1 MTEPRDELIGSLVLG
16 RYRVVQAF
24 AQGGMGAVYLA
35 RVEGSAGFAKP
46 AVVKRVL
53 PHLNQGQDGQ
63 EQFIREAR
71 ILSNLRHPGIV
82 GVVDFGEEHGSLL
95 MVLDYVHGY
104 NLGQWLKYLSMRH
117 RVLPWE
123 LAALI
128 VLRVLAALHYAH
140 TLTRSDGSKS
150 EIIHRDI
157 SPGNIVLDVD
167 GNVRLLDFG
176 IALMAQDPG
185 GYKTQDGTFKGKLSY
200 ASPEIFSGA
209 KASPKS
215 DVYATGV
222 VLYQLLTGS
231 NPFATKEIS
240 ETVRRVLTVEPAPV
254 RSTRGDVPPALSRIV
269 AKAMSK
275 KPTGRY
281 ATAEAFAHDLRR
293 ALIRR
298 EDQIFGELR
307 DRVRSDFLGE
317 MADAIGAWSLH
328 ELDAAW
334 QRSIRP
340 PTEHAPLRSS
350 IRPQIA
356 EQPTIDVRV
365 HRDISQQL
373 TTIERAPAPQ
383 PSNRRSVLA
392 VVAAIVLTGGVTT
405 AAILLTRASAPAP
418 AQRFLVVQ
426 AADGTAP
433 GTPVRAVSPSAAALP
448 STPSSASAA
457 AAGGRGVPSAA
468 PENQPGGSKTA
479 PLSGG
484 DDAVKLSRK
493 FSERRGAVQ
502 QCFQAHTLV
511 LEGTPNIGIRFQ
523 VDAAGHVT
531 SASIQPGDLA
541 STALG
546 QCLLGVARSTKFG
559 PQPEARAFTI
569 PIRARAVK

>member
-1 MTEPRDELIGSLVLG
+1 
-16 RYRVVQAF
+16 
-24 AQGGMGAVYLA
+24 
-35 RVEGSAGFAKP
+35 
-46 AVVKRVL
+46 
-53 PHLNQGQDGQ
+53 
-63 EQFIREAR
+63 
-71 ILSNLRHPGIV
+71 
-82 GVVDFGEEHGSLL
+82 
-95 MVLDYVHGY
+95 
-104 NLGQWLKYLSMRH
+104 
-117 RVLPWE
+117 
-123 LAALI
+123 
-128 VLRVLAALHYAH
+128 
-140 TLTRSDGSKS
+140 
-150 EIIHRDI
+150 
-157 SPGNIVLDVD
+157 
-167 GNVRLLDFG
+167 
-176 IALMAQDPG
+176 MAQDPG

-200 ASPEIFSGA
+200 TSPEIFSGE

-240 ETVRRVLTVEPAPV
+240 ETIRRVLTVEPAPV
-254 RSTRGDVPPALSRIV
+254 RSRRGDVPPALSRIV

-275 KPTGRY
+275 NASGRY
-281 ATAEAFAHDLRR
+281 ASAEAFARDLRR

-307 DRVRSDFLGE
+307 DRVRTDFLGE
-317 MADAIGAWSLH
+317 MADAIGALSLH

-334 QRSIRP
+334 QKSIRP
-340 PTEHAPLRSS
+340 LTEHASLTSS

-365 HRDISQQL
+365 HRKISQQL
-373 TTIERAPAPQ
+373 TTIERAPQ

-405 AAILLTRASAPAP
+405 AAILLTRSSAP

-426 AADGTAP
+426 AADGTAA
-433 GTPVRAVSPSAAALP
+433 GKPVLAVPPPAAQLP
-448 STPSSASAA
+448 SLPSSAA
-457 AAGGRGVPSAA
+457 AAAEGSDVPPLLS
-468 PENQPGGSKTA
+468 ENQPRGTA
-479 PLSGG
+479 AAFSSGG
-484 DDAVKLSRK
+484 DDAGKLSRK

-502 QCFQAHTLV
+502 QCFQTHTLV
-511 LEGTPNIGIRFQ
+511 LEGTPSIGIRFQ
-523 VDAAGHVT
+523 VDTAGHVI

-546 QCLLGVARSTKFG
+546 QCLLGVARSTEFG